1 MYYQKNHG
9 FIKEGNPSSWERII
23 CEIDVNDIENL
34 ENLARFVSIDDS
46 DEKCKNLIVVNDG
59 E

>member
-1 MYYQKNHG
+1 M
-9 FIKEGNPSSWERII
+9 